1 MTTTETDRLKSAHDK
16 LQRAAELIDEVQTA
30 EGLAELAGLTEI
42 LDGLGEIVEELAYD
56 VAHLADDIDARES
69 GKETT

>member
-16 LQRAAELIDEVQTA
+16 LQRAAKLIEEVHAA

-42 LDGLGEIVEELAYD
+42 LDGLGEILEELDAD
-56 VAHLADDIDARES
+56 VADLAADIDARAS

>member
-16 LQRAAELIDEVQTA
+16 LLRAAELIEEVHTV
-30 EGLAELAGLTEI
+30 EGLAELDGLTEI
-42 LDGLGEIVEELAYD
+42 LDGLGEILEELDAD
-56 VAHLADDIDARES
+56 VADLAADIDARAS